1 MELRGYTVNV
11 LVLLLVSLARNED
24 RIELGLYA
32 NKVVSYGVPTPLVVT
47 MSGYPK
53 CELRLRV
60 SSPRY
65 LVAQW
70 IVGPNIEPPMK
81 PLFQKTDNIANELS
95 RLHIVPSVNLSYER
109 GYFAELNATF
119 WQSSNIRLTLGGLC
133 SLKSHSGFNPVARTI
148 FLTMNISRDVCIPHA
163 EDEACFHPNT
173 PMEFS
178 VMYGSEIEIN
188 LLNNC
193 GMDTNNITWTVMDLA
208 ETTKLKTFHHQSL
221 GLTLE
226 PYALR
231 FPNESGPYRNQ
242 YVLQISGDS
251 GGRIFVA
258 RCYLKALA
266 EAVQAIISGGIVRNV
281 HEEEE
286 IYMDGSPS
294 RDYAKRP
301 DEKQF
306 NVYNWTCRSN
316 DVHNTMCNGR
326 TWTQATFL
334 IPRKSFALGNKY
346 EFSLSVA
353 SDIHPHQISHAHQ
366 VLLIVEFKTL
376 QVEVTCVKNCE
387 SNAYDPEETV
397 HMAVQCRNCGSYK
410 PKYAWYLD
418 GYEAS
423 QTKDLRMRLQTN
435 NEESKVVLRA
445 ITSDFRIGTQ
455 VHLLTARKNPI
466 YSCHI
471 APTTGTEVITKFNAC
486 CWKFNAK
493 VKLFFVYADKVLI
506 HECVYCYGPVYLPNN
521 VTNLMALICE
531 RHWKCTKIHMPLV
544 TVHSMGD
551 IPTESSNDLWTY
563 IKDTQS
569 SYFNVN
575 DRLRFMAV
583 AQAAANVIREPKTA
597 LTLMKAFGE
606 FHPRSLITLSLLAKF
621 TKTLAINLTPI
632 DDIDL
637 LVMIEC
643 LTKLNENFE
652 IVTDTND
659 ARHLIRM
666 PYLNTTIE
674 LIKISNFM
682 TAINRYIA
690 PPAKSIF
697 DQYNQAVKDKK
708 LQQPVIDDLLEEI
721 SQIDSELVKEHSE
734 KWVRSLWQTER
745 LCRFLSSARK
755 HGVDSNDTAGVVIDT
770 MTLAVHCMLFKPG
783 LEYAIDTND
792 ARHTV
797 YLSSELLDELKD
809 PLTNKVCIKII
820 SKIRRLNWWYPEERQ
835 PSNELLTVH
844 ANKTG
849 YEFQEELRLHNSHIS
864 FRTVTGRFKPAL
876 DIPKNQEIESIFQ
889 QLDLDTSR
897 SYGQQIEGKSRSRA
911 TASQDESDNDDT
923 LAETGK
929 YGSCLEYG
937 QLNTKMQLLA
947 YRMQLQQRS
956 MVAVRFKNTTH
967 RLNVLLVMKNLP
979 TNLVSAIADSECS
992 VPAHS
997 TNTTMVRSCDHWK
1010 QSEQHWQHINCL
1022 PGLQYPRQ
1030 GYIYCNCSMMGTF
1043 TSYVYYVP
1051 AIAVPINIT
1060 KDILFNWVVLS
1071 VYIVAL
1077 LGTFIVLVLLF
1088 RYHNHQPSKTIAC
1101 DMTDLEE
1108 ASDRDVHD
1116 LLIYLRTGCRDNA
1129 LTTATVRLIFETTKR
1144 AELQFTLMQ
1153 NPESP
1158 ELTRNSTYILWLRS
1172 RDIRIPTRIAVVHNN
1187 EGRYPTWYLYHIEVI
1202 DIQTQQVQV
1211 FKVNRWVRHK
1221 FLILSSSMVVR
1232 PGDQTVEDSWRD
1244 RFVAEFERQWLNWG
1258 LWQPLTG
1265 KWRGTGINDTMTRAQ
1280 RVCIFLNKLII
1291 TYTVCACVWAPA
1303 KQESAYQDTIYFNYR
1318 SFLLMVIISLI
1329 LTNLAQYILE
1339 SLLLLSH

>member
-1 MELRGYTVNV
+1 MELRGYTVNI
-11 LVLLLVSLARNED
+11 LVLLLVSLTRNDD
-24 RIELGLYA
+24 RIDLGLYA

-53 CELRLRV
+53 SELRLRV
-60 SSPRY
+60 SSSRY

-70 IVGPNIEPPMK
+70 IVGPNTEPPMK
-81 PLFQKTDNIANELS
+81 PLFQKTDNIAKELR

-119 WQSSNIRLTLGGLC
+119 WQSSNIRLTLGGLY
-133 SLKSHSGFNPVARTI
+133 SVKSQSGLNPIARTT

-178 VMYGSEIEIN
+178 VMYGCEIEIN

-193 GMDTNNITWTVMDLA
+193 GMDTNNITWIVMDLA
-208 ETTKLKTFHHQSL
+208 ETKKLKTFHHQTL

-242 YVLQISGDS
+242 YVMQISGDS

-294 RDYAKRP
+294 RDYAKQP

-316 DVHNTMCNGR
+316 DVHNAMCNGR
-326 TWTQATFL
+326 IWTQATFL
-334 IPRKSFALGNKY
+334 IPGKSFAVGNKY

-353 SDIHPHQISHAHQ
+353 SDIHPHQISRAHQ

-418 GYEAS
+418 GYAAS

-435 NEESKVVLRA
+435 NEVSKVVLRA
-445 ITSDFRIGTQ
+445 ITADFRIGTK
-455 VHLLTARKNPI
+455 VHLLTARQSPI
-466 YSCHI
+466 YSCRI
-471 APTTGTEVITKFNAC
+471 TPTTGTEVITKFNAC

-493 VKLFFVYADKVLI
+493 VKLFFVYADDVLI
-506 HECVYCYGPVYLPNN
+506 HECVYCYRPVYLPNN

-531 RHWKCTKIHMPLV
+531 RDWKCTKIHMPLV

-551 IPTESSNDLWTY
+551 IPTKSSNDLWTY
-563 IKDTQS
+563 IKETQAR
-569 SYFNVN
+569 YFNVN

-583 AQAAANVIREPKTA
+583 AQAVANVIREPKTA
-597 LTLMKAFGE
+597 LTLIKAFGE

-632 DDIDL
+632 NDINL

-643 LTKLNENFE
+643 LSKLNENFE

-659 ARHLIRM
+659 ARHLLQM
-666 PYLNTTIE
+666 PYLNMTIE

-682 TAINRYIA
+682 TAINRDIE

-734 KWVRSLWQTER
+734 RWVRSLWQTER

-755 HGVDSNDTAGVVIDT
+755 HGADSDDTAGGLIDT
-770 MTLAVHCMLFKPG
+770 MTLVVRCMLFKPG

-797 YLSSELLDELKD
+797 YLSTELLDELKD

-835 PSNELLTVH
+835 PSNKLLTVH
-844 ANKTG
+844 AYKTG
-849 YEFQEELRLHNSHIS
+849 YEFQEELQLHNSYIS
-864 FRTVTGRFKPAL
+864 FRTVNDRFKPAL
-876 DIPKNQEIESIFQ
+876 NIPKNQEIDSIFQ

-897 SYGQQIEGKSRSRA
+897 SYGQQIEGKSRSIA
-911 TASQDESDNDDT
+911 TASQDESDNDNII
-923 LAETGK
+923 AETGTC
-929 YGSCLEYG
+929 GRCLQYG

-947 YRMQLQQRS
+947 YRMQLQQGS
-956 MVAVRFKNTTH
+956 MVAVLFKNTTH
-967 RLNVLLVMKNLP
+967 RLKLLLVMKNLP

-997 TNTTMVRSCDHWK
+997 TNTTMVLRNKCTEPERVYLVIRLFGDDESDGPIPGGPANFSFVFQVRCCDYWK
-1010 QSEQHWQHINCL
+1010 QSKQHWQHINCL

-1030 GYIYCNCSMMGTF
+1030 GYIYCNCSVLGTF
-1043 TSYVYYVP
+1043 SSFVYYVP
-1051 AIAVPINIT
+1051 AIAMPIDIT

-1071 VYIVAL
+1071 VYIIAL

-1116 LLIYLRTGCRDNA
+1116 LLIYLRTGYRDNA
-1129 LTTATVRLIFETTKR
+1129 MTTATVRTGGGIC
-1144 AELQFTLMQ
+1144 Q
-1153 NPESP
+1153 
-1158 ELTRNSTYILWLRS
+1158 
-1172 RDIRIPTRIAVVHNN
+1172 
-1187 EGRYPTWYLYHIEVI
+1187 
-1202 DIQTQQVQV
+1202 
-1211 FKVNRWVRHK
+1211 
-1221 FLILSSSMVVR
+1221 
-1232 PGDQTVEDSWRD
+1232 PG
-1244 RFVAEFERQWLNWG
+1244 AGN
-1258 LWQPLTG
+1258 
-1265 KWRGTGINDTMTRAQ
+1265 WRGTGIYDTMTRAQ

-1291 TYTVCACVWAPA
+1291 TYTVCACVWAPG
-1303 KQESAYQDTIYFNYR
+1303 KHEVAYQDTIYFNYR